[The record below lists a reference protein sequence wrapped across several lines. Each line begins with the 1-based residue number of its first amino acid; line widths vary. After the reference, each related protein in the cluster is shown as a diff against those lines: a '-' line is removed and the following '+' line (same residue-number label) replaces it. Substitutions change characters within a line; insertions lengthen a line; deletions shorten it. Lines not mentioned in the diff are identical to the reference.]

1 MSQRSL
7 CIRSCAV
14 ALCALPVFGCALDAP
29 TPERPAAARAVAE
42 QEVHAHGFATHRLL
56 DEGVPHTTWHTGA
69 RYFSLIPE
77 QPVWQVGLLLD
88 GEPDMSEPPVMW
100 RARGVDGL
108 WTGWHTAEITWQE
121 DRLSVGRI
129 AFAEPGTDIELRLS
143 STLSGATVELFEEL
157 RARGETLARDLP
169 FASDTLLTRT
179 QGLAP
184 ASLVIPRADWGARSP
199 DQICGSVVAP
209 YRVSV
214 HHTVQPDADDG
225 DAPARMRQMQAYHMD
240 SNGWCDIGYH
250 FVVAQSGKIYQGRSD
265 EQRPGAHVGN
275 QNAGNIGVS
284 FIGNYQRDQPP
295 QVQLDA
301 GKDIL
306 SWIRTTYDIQW
317 DTDFVK
323 GHRQWPGQST
333 DCPGDNLLA
342 KLPELMEVMPVE
354 PPPADIGLEVNW
366 LPESALTDLLMQGT
380 SAGILDVLPGDT
392 MSAELLITNRSPE
405 PIRGVQ
411 LAYTIEEPF
420 LRATGYIIET
430 DAPVMDRA
438 TWMLNDADSAPENP
452 PRDEVGASGTFT
464 LYAMAAGE
472 TKRVRVDFEAARYSL
487 GASDHP
493 DVRAW
498 VKQIDDLY
506 VAQTAWDQ
514 APELQKTNTLLQAEG
529 SLDVISGIQWQFDA
543 GEPEITEGWQS
554 CAKEVLVDVDTGTL
568 PFPSTAGCIVSP
580 AWTEIDAGTWDHL
593 VLRMTRNDEPATL
606 QISWGADAGALSDS
620 QRLFVEVPAQ
630 DSPRLLVIPMGEVPA
645 WQGDVGALELR
656 TLGAQGTST
665 IAIDALY
672 FQSSASKTTSA
683 DPDENFA
690 EIPLTPVSL
699 TPPEMSGANPVEP
712 EVPTMPDPMPD
723 PTPDEPEPGEPDP
736 MMDAPEESDMSISG
750 GCATT
755 SPSRPTSPLGV
766 LAMVFGGVALW
777 RRRRS

>member
-7 CIRSCAV
+7 CLRSCVV

-29 TPERPAAARAVAE
+29 TPERASAPRAVAE

-56 DEGVPHTTWHTGA
+56 EQGIPHAALHAGA
-69 RYFSLIPE
+69 RHFSLIPE

-100 RARGVDGL
+100 RARGVDGI

-121 DRLSVGRI
+121 ERLSVGRI
-129 AFAEPGTDIELRLS
+129 ALAEPGTDIEIRLS
-143 STLSGATVELFEEL
+143 SELSGATVELFEEL
-157 RARGETLARDLP
+157 RARRETLARALP
-169 FASDTLLTRT
+169 FASDALLTRT
-179 QGLAP
+179 QALAP
-184 ASLVIPRADWGARSP
+184 ADLVIPRADWGARNP
-199 DQICGSVVAP
+199 DQICGSVVTP

-250 FVVAQSGKIYQGRSD
+250 FVVAQSGKIYQGRAD
-265 EQRPGAHVGN
+265 ERRPGAHVGN

-301 GKDIL
+301 GKEIL

-317 DTDFVK
+317 DTEFVK

-333 DCPGDNLLA
+333 SCPGDNLLA
-342 KLPELMEVMPVE
+342 KLPELMDVTPVE
-354 PPPADIGLEVNW
+354 PAPADIGVEVNW
-366 LPESALTDLLMQGT
+366 LAESELTDLLMQGT
-380 SAGILDVLPGDT
+380 SSGILDVLPGDT
-392 MSAELLITNRSPE
+392 MTAELLITNRSPE
-405 PIRGVQ
+405 PIRGVE

-420 LRATGYIIET
+420 IRATGYTVQT
-430 DAPVMDRA
+430 DAPAMDRA

-498 VKQIDDLY
+498 VKQIDGLY
-506 VAQTAWDQ
+506 VEQTAWDQ
-514 APELQKTNTLLQAEG
+514 PPALQETAALLQAEG
-529 SLDVISGIQWQFDA
+529 SLDVISGVQWQFDA
-543 GEPEITEGWQS
+543 GEPESTEGWQS
-554 CAKEVLVDVDTGTL
+554 CAKDLLVDVDTGTL
-568 PFPSTAGCIVSP
+568 PLPSRAGCMVSP
-580 AWTEIDAGTWDHL
+580 AWTAIDAGTWDHL

-606 QISWGADAGALSDS
+606 QISWGEGAEGLSDT

-630 DSPRLLVIPMGEVPA
+630 DSPRLMVIPMGEAPA
-645 WQGDVGALELR
+645 WKGDVGALELR
-656 TLGAQGTST
+656 TLGAQSAGTL
-665 IAIDALY
+665 AIDALY
-672 FQSSASKTTSA
+672 FQSSASQTTSA
-683 DPDENFA
+683 DPDESFA
-690 EIPLTPVSL
+690 EIPLTLISL
-699 TPPEMSGANPVEP
+699 SPPDMSGSNPADP
-712 EVPTMPDPMPD
+712 DVPAMPDPKPGAD
-723 PTPDEPEPGEPDP
+723 PGEPEPKDPEP
-736 MMDAPEESDMSISG
+736 MMAEPGERDVSVND
-750 GCATT
+750 GCAMA
-755 SPSRPTSPLGV
+755 SPSTPTSPIGV
-766 LAMVFGGVALW
+766 LALVLGGVLW